1 MTEMQFEGL
10 FDLKD
15 KVAVITGGEYR
26 YNNCNYG
33 ESIAQSKQD
42 REESA
47 STLQRPSC
55 TPAAA
60 K

>member
-1 MTEMQFEGL
+1 MTEMQFGGL

-15 KVAVITGGEYR
+15 KVAVITGGEYEQ
-26 YNNCNYG
+26 NDSNHA
-33 ESIAQSKQD
+33 ESIAQPNQD
-42 REESA
+42 LEESA
-47 STLQRPSC
+47 SIQQRPSC